1 MVTMGPESRCPTA
14 AAFEHCSCVPA
25 CRCAHWRHMIYLSGN
40 LCTIWM
46 STLPF
51 VAIAQP
57 PGHLEATRAQSNQ
70 SEPHNQRLH
79 CHSLPQLLRGPGV
92 CAAAQPLPP
101 EFAWCRD
108 VCCYCKRRW
117 QAMPQHGWD
126 RGRLLQ
132 REGEAREGRG
142 DKMVSSQASVGL
154 KQE

>member
-1 MVTMGPESRCPTA
+1 MRQAAMGTMGPESRCPTEAVLLNTA
-14 AAFEHCSCVPA
+14 AACLLPSRTLAPHDILIRQLYNMDVYLALCSSHAAPK
-25 CRCAHWRHMIYLSGN
+25 
-40 LCTIWM
+40 
-46 STLPF
+46 
-51 VAIAQP
+51 
-57 PGHLEATRAQSNQ
+57 SNQ
-70 SEPHNQRLH
+70 AMPHNQRLL
-79 CHSLPQLLRGPGV
+79 CHSLPQLPCGPGHAHS
-92 CAAAQPLPP
+92 CAAIAT